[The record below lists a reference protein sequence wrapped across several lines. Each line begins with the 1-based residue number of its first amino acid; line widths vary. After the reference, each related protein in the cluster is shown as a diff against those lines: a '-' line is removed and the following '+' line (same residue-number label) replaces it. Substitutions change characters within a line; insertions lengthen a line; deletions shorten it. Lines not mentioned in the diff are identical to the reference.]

1 MGCWALTGGGR
12 WPHFPLLSLWEPDLQ
27 VTGAVALA
35 MTSLSRV
42 ATSAPFQSP
51 FYHPQLAEPV
61 RPPSTPPPQHGL
73 YLISF
78 GWGPLWEPGS
88 RSRNAG
94 SRQPGRQVLTW
105 WGWGRGSR
113 CDFLLMKLCRNTL
126 ISRSYNPI
134 IILWAHHLQLT
145 SLEGLS
151 GKPPTAN
158 RGRTQSVNLLE
169 EWVGGGEATP
179 PRENPMAGVRRL
191 DRAQWHL
198 TFKVTSQMELLEFKG
213 AEEAHSVHPLC

>member
-1 MGCWALTGGGR
+1 MGCWVLTGGGR

-94 SRQPGRQVLTW
+94 PRQPGRQVLTW

-113 CDFLLMKLCRNTL
+113 CDFLPMKLCRNTL

-145 SLEGLS
+145 TLEGPS
-151 GKPPTAN
+151 GTHPTAN

-179 PRENPMAGVRRL
+179 PRENPMAGVRRQ
-191 DRAQWHL
+191 DRAQ
-198 TFKVTSQMELLEFKG
+198 
-213 AEEAHSVHPLC
+213 